1 MASIE
6 RTTDKEDMSVI
17 RRNRIA
23 IGLAAGLAVVL
34 GLGVWSATGSG
45 TNSKPVAQTETDL
58 GVLGDYGDVGA
69 PPVLQE
75 PAQAPA
81 TETQQQAAPETPAA
95 QPPAAQPPAAAPVS
109 SLRLIGKQ
117 VDKMG
122 MVVQDGDGR
131 TLYRFDKDTPTP
143 DTKSNCNGQCAQ
155 TWPPVLS
162 ETVPQLEGIDPSL
175 VKLITRAD
183 GKKQVALGN
192 WPLYAYSLDP
202 KPGSWKGQGVGG
214 VWFVIQPNGKRN
226 VECLPPGVTAP
237 AA

>member
-1 MASIE
+1 
-6 RTTDKEDMSVI
+6 MSVI

-58 GVLGDYGDVGA
+58 GVLGDYGDVGQ

-75 PAQAPA
+75 PAQAP
-81 TETQQQAAPETPAA
+81 ETPVQQQAPETPAA
-95 QPPAAQPPAAAPVS
+95 QPAAQPPAAAPVS
-109 SLRLIGKQ
+109 SLKLVGKP

-122 MVVQDGDGR
+122 LVVQDGDGR
-131 TLYRFDKDTPTP
+131 TMYRFDKDVPKP
-143 DTKSNCNGQCAQ
+143 EGKSNCNGTCAT
-155 TWPPVLS
+155 TWPPLLS
-162 ETVPQLEGIDPSL
+162 DTVPQVEGIDSKL
-175 VKLITRAD
+175 VSLITRAD
-183 GKKQVALGN
+183 GKKQVAIDG
-192 WPLYAYSLDP
+192 WALYAYSQDP
-202 KPGSWKGQGVGG
+202 KPGAWKGQGVGG
-214 VWFVIQPNGKRN
+214 TWFVIQPDGKRN

>member
-1 MASIE
+1 M
-6 RTTDKEDMSVI
+6 I

-58 GVLGDYGDVGA
+58 GILGDYGDAGQA
-69 PPVLQE
+69 PVLQE
-75 PAQAPA
+75 PAQAPQTPA
-81 TETQQQAAPETPAA
+81 QQAAPETPTPAA

-109 SLRLIGKQ
+109 SLKLVGK
-117 VDKMG
+117 VIDKMG
-122 MVVQDGDGR
+122 MVVQDSDGN
-131 TLYRFDKDTPTP
+131 TMYRFDKDTPQP
-143 DTKSNCNGQCAQ
+143 ETKSNCNNQCSV
-155 TWPPVLS
+155 TWPPFLS
-162 ETVPQLEGIDPSL
+162 ETVPQLEGIDPAL

-183 GKKQVALGN
+183 GKKQVAIGN
-192 WPLYAYSLDP
+192 WPIYRYSQDP
-202 KPGSWKGQGVGG
+202 GPGKWKGQGVGG
-214 VWFVIQPNGKRN
+214 TWFVIQPDGKRN

>member
-1 MASIE
+1 M
-6 RTTDKEDMSVI
+6 I

-58 GVLGDYGDVGA
+58 GVLGDYGDAGS

-81 TETQQQAAPETPAA
+81 TETPQQQAPATPAA

-109 SLRLIGKQ
+109 SLKLIGKQ

-131 TLYRFDKDTPTP
+131 TMYRFDKDTPKP
-143 DTKSNCNGQCAQ
+143 EPKSNCNGQCAQ
-155 TWPPVLS
+155 TWPPFLS
-162 ETVPQLEGIDPSL
+162 DTIPQLEGIDPSI
-175 VKLITRAD
+175 VSLITRAD
-183 GKKQVALGN
+183 GKKQVAIDGWAIYN
-192 WPLYAYSLDP
+192 YSLDP
-202 KPGSWKGQGVGG
+202 KPGAWKGQGVGG
-214 VWFVIQPNGKRN
+214 NWFVIQPNGKRN

>member
-1 MASIE
+1 MDE
-6 RTTDKEDMSVI
+6 EDMSVI

-58 GVLGDYGDVGA
+58 GVLGDYGDVGQ

-75 PAQAPA
+75 PAQAPEA
-81 TETQQQAAPETPAA
+81 PVQQQAPETPAA

-109 SLRLIGKQ
+109 SLKLVGKP

-122 MVVQDGDGR
+122 LVVQDGDGR
-131 TLYRFDKDTPTP
+131 TMYRFDKDTPKP
-143 DTKSNCNGQCAQ
+143 EGKSNCNNQCAV
-155 TWPPVLS
+155 TWPPLLAD
-162 ETVPQLEGIDPSL
+162 TIPQVEGIDSKL
-175 VKLITRAD
+175 VSLITRAD
-183 GKKQVALGN
+183 GKKQVAIDG
-192 WPLYAYSLDP
+192 WALYAYSQDP
-202 KPGSWKGQGVGG
+202 KPGAWKGQGVGG
-214 VWFVIQPNGKRN
+214 TWFVIQPDGKRN

>member
-1 MASIE
+1 M
-6 RTTDKEDMSVI
+6 I

-58 GVLGDYGDVGA
+58 GVLGDYGDVGT

-81 TETQQQAAPETPAA
+81 TNNPQQAAPETPAA
-95 QPPAAQPPAAAPVS
+95 QPPAAQPPAAQPPAAPVS
-109 SLRLIGKQ
+109 SLKLVGKQ

-131 TLYRFDKDTPTP
+131 TLYRFDKDIPKP
-143 DTKSNCNGQCAQ
+143 EPKSNCNNQCAT
-155 TWPPVLS
+155 TWPPFLS
-162 ETVPQLEGIDPSL
+162 DTIPQLEGIDPSIVSL
-175 VKLITRAD
+175 LTRAD
-183 GKKQVALGN
+183 GKKQVAIAG
-192 WPLYAYSLDP
+192 WGVYTYSLDP
-202 KPGSWKGQGVGG
+202 GPGKWKGQGVGG
-214 VWFVIQPNGKRN
+214 TWYVIQPNGKRN

-237 AA
+237 AAG

>member
-1 MASIE
+1 M
-6 RTTDKEDMSVI
+6 I

-58 GVLGDYGDVGA
+58 GVLGDYGDVGQ

-75 PAQAPA
+75 PAQAP
-81 TETQQQAAPETPAA
+81 ETPVQQQAPETPAPAA

-109 SLRLIGKQ
+109 SLKLVGKP

-122 MVVQDGDGR
+122 LVVQDGDGR
-131 TLYRFDKDTPTP
+131 TMYRFDKDVPKP
-143 DTKSNCNGQCAQ
+143 EGKSNCNAQCAN
-155 TWPPVLS
+155 TWPPLFAD
-162 ETVPQLEGIDPSL
+162 TVPQVEGIDPKL
-175 VKLITRAD
+175 VSLITRAD
-183 GKKQVALGN
+183 GKKQVAIDG
-192 WPLYAYSLDP
+192 WALYSYSLDP
-202 KPGSWKGQGVGG
+202 KPGAWKGQGVGG
-214 VWFVIQPNGKRN
+214 TWFVIQPDGKRN

>member
-1 MASIE
+1 M
-6 RTTDKEDMSVI
+6 I

-58 GVLGDYGDVGA
+58 GVLGDYGDVGQ

-75 PAQAPA
+75 PAQAP
-81 TETQQQAAPETPAA
+81 ETPAQQQAPVVPAA

-109 SLRLIGKQ
+109 TLRLVGKS

-122 MVVQDGDGR
+122 QVVQDGDGR
-131 TLYRFDKDTPTP
+131 TLYRFDKDVPKP
-143 DTKSNCNGQCAQ
+143 EGKSNCNDQCAV
-155 TWPPVLS
+155 TWPPLFS
-162 ETVPQLEGIDPSL
+162 DTVPQLEGVDSKL
-175 VKLITRAD
+175 VSLITRAD
-183 GKKQVALGN
+183 GKKQVAIDG
-192 WPLYAYSLDP
+192 WPLYTYSKDP
-202 KPGSWKGQGVGG
+202 APGKWAGQGIGNT
-214 VWFVIQPNGKRN
+214 WFVIQPNGKRN
-226 VECLPPGVTAP
+226 VECLPPGVTVP

>member
-58 GVLGDYGDVGA
+58 GVLGDYGDVGQA
-69 PPVLQE
+69 PVLQE
-75 PAQAPA
+75 PAQAP
-81 TETQQQAAPETPAA
+81 ETPVQQQAPETPTPAA

-109 SLRLIGKQ
+109 SVKLVGKA

-131 TLYRFDKDTPTP
+131 TMYRFDKDTKAP
-143 DTKSNCNGQCAQ
+143 DAKSNCNNQCAV
-155 TWPPVLS
+155 TWPPLLS
-162 ETVPQLEGIDPSL
+162 DTVPQVEGIDPKL
-175 VKLITRAD
+175 VSLITRAD
-183 GKKQVALGN
+183 GKKQVAIDN
-192 WPLYAYSLDP
+192 SPIYAYSLDP
-202 KPGSWKGQGVGG
+202 GPGKWAGQGVGKT
-214 VWFVIQPNGKRN
+214 WFVIQPDGKRN
-226 VECLPPGVTAP
+226 VECLPAGVTATP
-237 AA
+237 

>member
-1 MASIE
+1 M
-6 RTTDKEDMSVI
+6 I

-58 GVLGDYGDVGA
+58 GVLGDYGDVGQS
-69 PPVLQE
+69 PVLQE
-75 PAQAPA
+75 PAQAPQ
-81 TETQQQAAPETPAA
+81 TPVQQQAPETPAA

-109 SLRLIGKQ
+109 NLRLVGKS

-131 TLYRFDKDTPTP
+131 TLYRFDKDTPKP
-143 DTKSNCNGQCAQ
+143 EGKSNCNAQCAI
-155 TWPPVLS
+155 TWPPFLS
-162 ETVPQLEGIDPSL
+162 DALPQVEGVDAKL
-175 VKLITRAD
+175 VSLITRAD
-183 GKKQVALGN
+183 GKKQVAIDG
-192 WPLYAYSLDP
+192 WPLYVYSQDP
-202 KPGSWKGQGVGG
+202 GPGKWKGQGVGG
-214 VWFVIQPNGKRN
+214 TWFVVQPDGKRN

>member
-1 MASIE
+1 
-6 RTTDKEDMSVI
+6 MSVI

-58 GVLGDYGDVGA
+58 GVLGDYGDVGQ

-75 PAQAPA
+75 PAQAP
-81 TETQQQAAPETPAA
+81 ETPAQQQAPVVPAA

-109 SLRLIGKQ
+109 TLRLVGKS

-122 MVVQDGDGR
+122 QVVQDGDGR
-131 TLYRFDKDTPTP
+131 TLYRFDKDVPKP
-143 DTKSNCNGQCAQ
+143 EGKSNCNDQCAV
-155 TWPPVLS
+155 TWPPMLA
-162 ETVPQLEGIDPSL
+162 ETIPQLEGVDSKL
-175 VKLITRAD
+175 VSLITRAD
-183 GKKQVALGN
+183 GKKQVAIDG
-192 WPLYAYSLDP
+192 WALYTYSKDP
-202 KPGSWKGQGVGG
+202 APGKWAGQGIGNT
-214 VWFVIQPNGKRN
+214 WFVIQPNGKRN
-226 VECLPPGVTAP
+226 VECLPPGVTVP

>member
-1 MASIE
+1 M
-6 RTTDKEDMSVI
+6 DKEDMSVI

-34 GLGVWSATGSG
+34 GLGVWSATGGG

-58 GVLGDYGDVGA
+58 GVLGDYGDVGQ

-75 PAQAPA
+75 PAQAPEA
-81 TETQQQAAPETPAA
+81 PVQQQAPETPAA
-95 QPPAAQPPAAAPVS
+95 QQPAAQPPAAAPVS
-109 SLRLIGKQ
+109 SLKLVGKA

-131 TLYRFDKDTPTP
+131 TMYRFDKDTPKP
-143 DTKSNCNGQCAQ
+143 EGKSNCNNQCAV
-155 TWPPVLS
+155 TWPPLLS
-162 ETVPQLEGIDPSL
+162 DTVPQVEGIDSKL
-175 VKLITRAD
+175 VSLITRAD
-183 GKKQVALGN
+183 GKKQVAIDG
-192 WPLYAYSLDP
+192 WALYAYSQDP
-202 KPGSWKGQGVGG
+202 KPGAWKGQGVGG
-214 VWFVIQPNGKRN
+214 TWFVVQPNGKRN

>member
-1 MASIE
+1 
-6 RTTDKEDMSVI
+6 MSVI

-34 GLGVWSATGSG
+34 GLGVWSATGSN

-58 GVLGDYGDVGA
+58 GVLGDYGDVGTA
-69 PPVLQE
+69 PVLQE
-75 PAQAPA
+75 PAQAP
-81 TETQQQAAPETPAA
+81 ETPAQQAAPETPAPAA

-109 SLRLIGKQ
+109 SLKLVGKQ

-131 TLYRFDKDTPTP
+131 TMYRFDKDTPKP
-143 DTKSNCNGQCAQ
+143 ETKSNCNDKCAV
-155 TWPPVLS
+155 TWPPFLS
-162 ETVPQLEGIDPSL
+162 DTVPQLEGIDPSI
-175 VKLITRAD
+175 VSLITRAD
-183 GKKQVALGN
+183 GKKQVAIDK
-192 WPLYAYSLDP
+192 WPVYSYSLDP
-202 KPGSWKGQGVGG
+202 GPGKWKGQGVGG
-214 VWFVIQPNGKRN
+214 TWFVIQPNGKRN

>member
-1 MASIE
+1 
-6 RTTDKEDMSVI
+6 MSVI

-58 GVLGDYGDVGA
+58 GVLGDYGDVGQ

-75 PAQAPA
+75 PAQAP
-81 TETQQQAAPETPAA
+81 ETPVQQQAPETPAA
-95 QPPAAQPPAAAPVS
+95 QPAAQPPAAAPVS
-109 SLRLIGKQ
+109 SLRLVGKT

-122 MVVQDGDGR
+122 QVIQDGDGR
-131 TLYRFDKDTPTP
+131 TMYRFDKDTPKP
-143 DTKSNCNGQCAQ
+143 EGKSNCNDKCAV
-155 TWPPVLS
+155 TWPPLLS
-162 ETVPQLEGIDPSL
+162 DTVPQLEGVDSKL
-175 VKLITRAD
+175 VSLITRAD
-183 GKKQVALGN
+183 GKKQVAVDG

-202 KPGSWKGQGVGG
+202 GPGTWKGQGVGG
-214 VWFVIQPNGKRN
+214 TWYVIQPNGKRN

>member
-1 MASIE
+1 
-6 RTTDKEDMSVI
+6 MSVI

-58 GVLGDYGDVGA
+58 GVLGDYGDVGQ

-75 PAQAPA
+75 PAQAPEA
-81 TETQQQAAPETPAA
+81 PVQQQAPEVPAA

-109 SLRLIGKQ
+109 TLRLVGKS

-122 MVVQDGDGR
+122 QVVQDGDGR
-131 TLYRFDKDTPTP
+131 TLYRFDKDVPKP
-143 DTKSNCNGQCAQ
+143 EGKSNCNDQCAV
-155 TWPPVLS
+155 TWPPLFAD
-162 ETVPQLEGIDPSL
+162 TIPQLEGVDSKL
-175 VKLITRAD
+175 VSLITRAD
-183 GKKQVALGN
+183 GKKQVAIDG
-192 WPLYAYSLDP
+192 WALYTYSKDP
-202 KPGSWKGQGVGG
+202 APGKWAGQGIGNT
-214 VWFVIQPNGKRN
+214 WFVIQPNGKRN
-226 VECLPPGVTAP
+226 VECLPPGVPAP